1 MIKTYHTGRIRLDTT
16 VAGERVQ
23 RYYRKGERV
32 QAEEDHRLLREEA
45 KAYQKYARVHG
56 PRKQNQFAVGLTAYI
71 HREVKR
77 RDGVEAFWY
86 VPVFRVSR
94 GGRQSHIEFR
104 ISTRGFTGA
113 YQQAVEAYVRH
124 WGLQNY
130 REELL
135 RRQPSK
141 EWFMRVM
148 AKAAKRKWR
157 HLSLDDIQKQLEN
170 RP

>member
-1 MIKTYHTGRIRLDTT
+1 MDTT

-23 RYYRKGERV
+23 RYYREGERV
-32 QAEEDHRLLREEA
+32 QAEEEHRLLREEA
-45 KAYQKYARVHG
+45 KAYQRYARVHG

-77 RDGVEAFWY
+77 RDGVEVFWY

-113 YQQAVEAYVRH
+113 YQQAVVRVISSF
-124 WGLQNY
+124 G
-130 REELL
+130 
-135 RRQPSK
+135 
-141 EWFMRVM
+141 
-148 AKAAKRKWR
+148 
-157 HLSLDDIQKQLEN
+157 
-170 RP
+170 